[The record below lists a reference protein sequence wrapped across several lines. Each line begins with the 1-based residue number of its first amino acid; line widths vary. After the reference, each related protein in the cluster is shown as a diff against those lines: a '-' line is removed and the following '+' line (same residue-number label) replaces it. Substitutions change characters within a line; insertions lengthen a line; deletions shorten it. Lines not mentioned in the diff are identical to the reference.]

1 MKGYTDMPLTKRFRR
16 RSVNFDDLNFR
27 RAQTLAQDMGTFVS
41 AVLRVLVSRAFADRK
56 PKSFE
61 LNESLVKKLE
71 G

>member
-1 MKGYTDMPLTKRFRR
+1 MQLTKRFKR

-27 RAQTLAQDMGTFVS
+27 RAQTLAHDMGTSVS
-41 AVLRVLVSRAFADRK
+41 AVLRSLSFSCLCRLRK
-56 PKSFE
+56 PKSLE

>member
-1 MKGYTDMPLTKRFRR
+1 MPLTKRFKR

-27 RAQTLAQDMGTFVS
+27 RAQTLAHDMGTSVS
-41 AVLRVLVSRAFADRK
+41 AVLRSFSFSCLCRVRK
-56 PKSFE
+56 SKLLE